1 MRKIFYLIP
10 LFLLLV
16 GCSSDDEEYISNW
29 DFVQTYWTNPKN
41 YIEPGNGIVGYKA
54 WFRSDKSFTM
64 EYDDIPGTPG
74 INCVIIDGRYDYDPP
89 VLTVS
94 YYGKSVVY
102 KVSKDKMELQGEN
115 MLMDDRTDIQF
126 PEVLFLFDNTPP
138 EE

>member
-16 GCSSDDEEYISNW
+16 GCSSDDEEYISIW
-29 DFVQTYWTNPKN
+29 DFTETYWTSPKN
-41 YIEPGNGIVGYKA
+41 YIGPVDGIGYKA
-54 WFRSDKSFTM
+54 WFRSNKRFTM
-64 EYDDIPGTPG
+64 EYDGIPGAPG

-102 KVSKDKMELQGEN
+102 KVHKDKMELQGKN
-115 MLMDDRTDIQF
+115 MPMNDQTDIQF
-126 PEVLFLFDNTPP
+126 PEELFLFDNTPP